1 MRLRFGKNER
11 LKSQKLLQAVFDNG
25 AALTVY
31 PLKLLYLTLP
41 EADITHSQMG
51 VMVGKKK
58 FKRAV
63 DRNRVK
69 RMIREA
75 YRLNKHF
82 IFNNIEGKYAFLIL
96 YIGND
101 LPTLETVE
109 KAMVSLIDKLI
120 IVEKNE
126 KADS

>member
-1 MRLRFGKNER
+1 MSFKFEKNER
-11 LKSQKLLQAVFDNG
+11 LKSQKLLQSVFDNG
-25 AALTVY
+25 AALTSY
-31 PLKLLYLTLP
+31 PLKMLYLALP
-41 EADITHSQMG
+41 DADITHSQLG

-75 YRLNKHF
+75 YRLNKPF

-101 LPTLETVE
+101 LPTLETIE
-109 KAMVSLIDKLI
+109 KAMVSLIDKLKT
-120 IVEKNE
+120 VEKNE

>member
-11 LKSQKLLQAVFDNG
+11 LKSQKLLQFVFDNG
-25 AALTVY
+25 RAITAY
-31 PLKLLYLTLP
+31 PLKLIYLAVP
-41 EADITHSQMG
+41 DSDIAHSQMG

-63 DRNRVK
+63 ARNRIK
-69 RMIREA
+69 RTIREA
-75 YRLNKHF
+75 YRLNKHL

-101 LPTLETVE
+101 LPTFETVE
-109 KAMVSLIDKLI
+109 IAMVSLFDKLI
-120 IVEKNE
+120 TVEKNE
-126 KADS
+126 KTDS

>member
-1 MRLRFGKNER
+1 
-11 LKSQKLLQAVFDNG
+11 
-25 AALTVY
+25 
-31 PLKLLYLTLP
+31 
-41 EADITHSQMG
+41 MG

-96 YIGND
+96 YIGKD